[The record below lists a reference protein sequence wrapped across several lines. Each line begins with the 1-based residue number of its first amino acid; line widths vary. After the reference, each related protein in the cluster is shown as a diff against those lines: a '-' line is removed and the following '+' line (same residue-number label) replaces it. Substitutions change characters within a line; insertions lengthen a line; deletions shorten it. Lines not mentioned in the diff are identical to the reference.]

1 MKIKGKYY
9 KKTTQIHH
17 RRYLNKNATIL
28 KDLKSK
34 DPKKFWSFITGKAK
48 SKANISVKD
57 FYDFMKNININN
69 CNETEDAPN
78 LDRQEHLSN
87 DQLDACITVE
97 EIKLNALKLLNG
109 KACGLDSIMN
119 EHIKS
124 TLHLMMPIYHKL
136 FNIIFDTG
144 LIPSAWTE
152 GCIIP
157 IYKRKGNDKSP
168 ENYRPITLLS
178 CLGKFFTSII
188 NARLQK
194 LNLIDENQTGFKKN
208 YSTIDNIFVLRV
220 LFDLLSKEKR
230 KMYCAFIDF
239 KKAFDTVWR
248 AGLWQKMI
256 ESQIKGK
263 CFNVIFNMYQEIK
276 SCVLVN
282 GERSPFFECTIGVR
296 QGENLSPFLF
306 AIYLNDLESHLRI
319 NNVNGIDCTLR
330 TDEIFMFFKLFV
342 LLYADDTVLFAETS
356 NDLQHALDVFAQ
368 FCKTWKLTVNIE
380 KTKIMVFGR
389 GRHKD
394 NLAFFY
400 DNNSVEIVKSFKYLG
415 VIFTRGCSFQMTI
428 KHNCEQ
434 AKKALFVLLRKIRS
448 LNLSIDLQLDLF
460 DRMIKPILLY
470 GCEVWGYSNTALLE
484 RVQLKFLKSIFNLKQ
499 STPNAMVYGEFGI
512 YPIELDIKVRMVSY
526 WTKLI
531 EPDSLKFSSLLYKF
545 LSDSVPN
552 SKSAWFVYVKKI
564 IENSGFSGI
573 WNLQKVNNP
582 NWFIK
587 SFKQKQKDLFV
598 TEWFS
603 NVDTSSSCLNYRL
616 FKTHFTLEKYLL
628 KLPYTMKKNLCL
640 FRTRNHHLPVEVG
653 RWSDID
659 ITDRKCNL
667 CHQSV
672 GDEFHYLLCC
682 RELSA
687 QRKKYIKSYYYK
699 QPNVMKFAEL
709 MNVSNIKDLKRLCTF
724 VKLILSLT

>member
-1 MKIKGKYY
+1 
-9 KKTTQIHH
+9 
-17 RRYLNKNATIL
+17 
-28 KDLKSK
+28 
-34 DPKKFWSFITGKAK
+34 
-48 SKANISVKD
+48 
-57 FYDFMKNININN
+57 
-69 CNETEDAPN
+69 
-78 LDRQEHLSN
+78 
-87 DQLDACITVE
+87 
-97 EIKLNALKLLNG
+97 
-109 KACGLDSIMN
+109 
-119 EHIKS
+119 
-124 TLHLMMPIYHKL
+124 MMPIYHKL

-144 LIPSAWTE
+144 LIPSIWTE

-168 ENYRPITLLS
+168 ENYQPITLLS

-208 YSTIDNIFVLRV
+208 YSTIDNIFALRI

-248 AGLWQKMI
+248 AGLWQKML
-256 ESQIKGK
+256 ESQITGK

-282 GERSPFFECTIGVR
+282 GKRSPFFECSIGVR

-306 AIYLNDLESHLRI
+306 AIYLNDLESFLRT

-330 TDEIFMFFKLFV
+330 MDEIFMFFKLFV

-356 NDLQHALDVFAQ
+356 DDLQHALNVFAN
-368 FCKTWKLTVNIE
+368 FCKKWKLTVNIE

-389 GRHKD
+389 GRLKD
-394 NLAFFY
+394 TLAFFY
-400 DNNSVEIVKSFKYLG
+400 DNKSIEIVKNFKYLG
-415 VIFTRGCSFQMTI
+415 VIFSRGCSFQMQI

-434 AKKALFVLLRKIRS
+434 AKKAMFVLLRKIRS
-448 LNLSIDLQLDLF
+448 LNLSVDLQIDLF

-499 STPNAMVYGEFGI
+499 STPNVMVYGEFGI
-512 YPIELDIKVRMVSY
+512 YPIELDIHARMVSY
-526 WTKLI
+526 WIRLI
-531 EPDSLKFSSLLYKF
+531 EPDSLKFSSLLYKY
-545 LSDSVPN
+545 LLNSVPDN
-552 SKSAWFVYVKKI
+552 VSAWFVHVKKI

-582 NWFIK
+582 TWFIK
-587 SFKQKQKDLFV
+587 SIKQKQKDLFV
-598 TEWFS
+598 TEWLS
-603 NVDTSSSCLNYRL
+603 KIDVSSSCLNYRL
-616 FKTHFTLEKYLL
+616 FKTQFTLENYLL
-628 KLPYTMKKNLCL
+628 KLPYTMKRNFCL

-653 RWSDID
+653 SWLNID
-659 ITDRKCNL
+659 IADRKCNL
-667 CHQSV
+667 CEKSL

-682 RELSA
+682 KELSV
-687 QRKKYIKSYYYK
+687 QRKQYIRPYYYK
-699 QPNVMKFAEL
+699 QPNIIKFAEL
-709 MNVSNIKDLKRLCTF
+709 MNVSNIRELKRLCTF
-724 VKLILSLT
+724 VKIILSLT